1 MNKYLVLQK
10 VLERGSFTKAA
21 AELGYT
27 QSSVSQLVASLENEL
42 GIKMLIRSRNG
53 IRLTAEGQRV
63 WPSIERMLND
73 YEMLEQKVV
82 EVKGL
87 KDGKIRIGAISSITT
102 HWLPQ
107 LIRNFKQRYPDVE
120 FVMYQGDYDSIPRWI
135 KEGVVDIG
143 FTTPRQSNGLTV
155 VPLKK
160 GEMQAIIPEN
170 HPLAKQPGKPL
181 PLSALADQPLILL
194 EEGTYSEP
202 LAAFDRAGVKPK
214 VEYRIHDDYTIMNM
228 VEKGL
233 GISILANLVLLRM
246 PFHFVRRP
254 LKPRIMREIGVAF
267 KSRQELPLVC
277 QKFVD
282 EIISQ
287 RDQLP

>member
-1 MNKYLVLQK
+1 
-10 VLERGSFTKAA
+10 
-21 AELGYT
+21 
-27 QSSVSQLVASLENEL
+27 
-42 GIKMLIRSRNG
+42 
-53 IRLTAEGQRV
+53 
-63 WPSIERMLND
+63 MLND

-87 KDGKIRIGAISSITT
+87 KDGKIRIGAISSITS

-160 GEMQAIIPEN
+160 GQMQAIIPEN

>member
-53 IRLTAEGQRV
+53 IRLTAEGQRI

-87 KDGKIRIGAISSITT
+87 KDGKIRIGAISSITS

-143 FTTPRQSNGLTV
+143 FTTSRQSNGLTV

>member
-53 IRLTAEGQRV
+53 ILLTAEGQRV

-87 KDGKIRIGAISSITT
+87 KDGKIRIGAISSITS

-143 FTTPRQSNGLTV
+143 FTTSRQSNGLTV
-155 VPLKK
+155 VP
-160 GEMQAIIPEN
+160 M
-170 HPLAKQPGKPL
+170 
-181 PLSALADQPLILL
+181 
-194 EEGTYSEP
+194 Y
-202 LAAFDRAGVKPK
+202 
-214 VEYRIHDDYTIMNM
+214 
-228 VEKGL
+228 
-233 GISILANLVLLRM
+233 
-246 PFHFVRRP
+246 
-254 LKPRIMREIGVAF
+254 
-267 KSRQELPLVC
+267 
-277 QKFVD
+277 
-282 EIISQ
+282 
-287 RDQLP
+287 